1 MGYINAKSSISN
13 KIHGFYPSIP
23 LDGMG
28 LVWNLPSLSPMDK
41 NTVKL
46 IQIQAVYKLHEST
59 FLRHLFDSSAHS
71 LFCDLSLFTY
81 QENMRK
87 MAHEFITFV
96 EKD

>member
-1 MGYINAKSSISN
+1 
-13 KIHGFYPSIP
+13 
-23 LDGMG
+23 MG
-28 LVWNLPSLSPMDK
+28 LVWNLPRLPSMDK
-41 NTVKL
+41 NTIKL
-46 IQIQAVYKLHEST
+46 IKAQTDYKLSEST